1 MATAVHH
8 GGPVDDKRIP
18 VETLT
23 QVRYHATEVARS
35 GSGWVALARYVFTPP
50 QRNAAG
56 TGPGKFRHYHHTGVE
71 QRKGPVPGD
80 KDQPE
85 WST

>member
-8 GGPVDDKRIP
+8 GGPADGRRVP
-18 VETLT
+18 VEALT
-23 QVRYHATEVARS
+23 QVRYYATTDDRT
-35 GSGWVALARYVFTPP
+35 GGGWVTLDRYVFTPP

-56 TGPGKFRHYHHTGVE
+56 TAPGKYRHYHHTGAE
-71 QRKGPVPGD
+71 QRKGPVPGGA
-80 KDQPE
+80 DQPE